1 VLEAVRAG
9 RLIPVASWRLAEEI
23 ADVLRRPRLRDR
35 YAIAEQDVQDVLV
48 LLAPFLPSVET
59 DAPVRD
65 VDDAPVVGSAVT
77 ARADAIV
84 TGDQDL
90 LEQGLLSDWLAEQGI
105 RVLTAAEV
113 LVEIG
118 R

>member
-1 VLEAVRAG
+1 MRDG
-9 RLIPVASWRLAEEI
+9 RLTPAASWMLAEEI

-35 YAIAEQDVQDVLV
+35 YAISEQDVQDVLL

-65 VDDAPVVGSAVT
+65 GDDPPVISTALT
-77 ARADAIV
+77 ARAEAIV

-90 LEQGLLSDWLAEQGI
+90 HEQGHLCDWLAERGI
-105 RVLTAAEV
+105 LVLTAAEV
-113 LVEIG
+113 LVRIG